1 MFRNIVIIFTILLIT
16 SMPVIAAPGYV
27 IIDARKPNVTV
38 YTSIPKSLSEA
49 ELDKVRAAVS
59 PQTGVRMEAWDTFK
73 NNLNLYV
80 EARIRKNDYPELS
93 TKEGLMAFLEKYEGM
108 PLGLAWNGGIAFT
121 YNDYAYTQ
129 KTYQTYLEK
138 PDSVTRLSDRKR
150 DPVHPAN
157 HFGPLLSNLFD

>member
-1 MFRNIVIIFTILLIT
+1 MLKHILVSLAILLFT
-16 SMPVIAAPGYV
+16 SMPVAAAPGYV

-49 ELDKVRAAVS
+49 ELDKVRAAVR
-59 PQTGVRMEAWDTFK
+59 PQAGVSMEAWDTFK

-80 EARIRKNDYPELS
+80 EARIQKNDYPELR

-129 KTYQTYLEK
+129 KTYQTYLER
-138 PDSVTRLSDRKR
+138 PDSVTRISDRKR